1 MRAVHLSINWLLSTC
16 YKCPN
21 LALDLAAKLH
31 NFWETWESLGAG
43 PKIKDLMRAT
53 LSPLDQTQLDKVT
66 DHHKHY
72 VNPLRDQF
80 LDEDVTL
87 PLKKCSTKKWVTSID
102 FKDAY
107 FGIPI
112 QEQSRKYMRFH
123 IQGRSYQFKA
133 LPSRLSTA
141 PMEFTVITVIL

>member
-87 PLKKCSTKKWVTSID
+87 PLKKCSTKKVGYLHRFQGCLLRYTNT
-102 FKDAY
+102 
-107 FGIPI
+107 GTV
-112 QEQSRKYMRFH
+112 QEIHEISHPGQ
-123 IQGRSYQFKA
+123 
-133 LPSRLSTA
+133 
-141 PMEFTVITVIL
+141 VISV